1 MNNAIK
7 KYQYIIIGILFFIPL
22 AYLFIFKNDVKKENT
37 EAPTVNIQPLNTI
50 EDFEKNARENPTYNN
65 LIDLS
70 VAYINN
76 QMPEK
81 SIEHLDKAIELN
93 PASAVAYNNKCV
105 AYTLMKEYDKA
116 IESGTKAVEL
126 DPNFQLAKN
135 NLAWA
140 KDEKAKAAN

>member
-1 MNNAIK
+1 MGNTFK
-7 KYQYIIIGILFFIPL
+7 KYQYIIIALLLIIPL
-22 AYLFIFKNDVKKENT
+22 EYLFIFKNDIKKDT
-37 EAPTVNIQPLNTI
+37 PEATSDNIQPLKTI
-50 EDFEKNARENPTYNN
+50 EYFEKNARENPTYNN

-81 SIEHLDKAIELN
+81 SIEHLNKAIELN
-93 PASAVAYNNKCV
+93 PTSAVAFNNKCV

-116 IESGTKAVEL
+116 IEAGAKAVEL

-135 NLAWA
+135 NLKWA
-140 KDEKAKAAN
+140 MDEKAKLAN

>member
-1 MNNAIK
+1 MENTFK
-7 KYQYIIIGILFFIPL
+7 KYQYIIIALLLIIPL
-22 AYLFIFKNDVKKENT
+22 GYLFIFKNDIKKDT
-37 EAPTVNIQPLNTI
+37 PEAPTVSIQPLNTI
-50 EDFEKNARENPTYNN
+50 EDFEKNAKENPTYNN

-81 SIEHLDKAIELN
+81 SIDHLDKAIELN
-93 PASAVAYNNKCV
+93 PASAVAFNNKCV

-116 IESGTKAVEL
+116 IEAGTKAVEL

-135 NLAWA
+135 NLKWA
-140 KDEKAKAAN
+140 MDEKAKLVN

>member
-1 MNNAIK
+1 MEKIMK
-7 KYQYIIIGILFFIPL
+7 KYQYIILACLIIIPI
-22 AYLFIFKNDVKKENT
+22 AYLFLFKNNDKKVSKDDLSISVQT
-37 EAPTVNIQPLNTI
+37 LSVI
-50 EDFEKNARENPTYNN
+50 EQLEKNVRENPTYNN

-81 SIEHLDKAIELN
+81 SIEYLDKALELN
-93 PASAVAYNNKCV
+93 PASAVAFNNKCV

-116 IESGTKAVEL
+116 IEAGKKAVEL

-135 NLAWA
+135 NLKWA
-140 KDEKAKAAN
+140 LDEKSKATN

>member
-1 MNNAIK
+1 MDYSIK
-7 KYQYIIIGILFFIPL
+7 KYQYLIIGILFIIPI
-22 AYLFIFKNDVKKENT
+22 AYLFIFKNEVKKESA
-37 EAPTVNIQPLNTI
+37 EIQQVNIPATNTI
-50 EDFEKNARENPTYNN
+50 EDLEKNARENPTFNN

-81 SIEHLDKAIELN
+81 SIEPLTKAMELN
-93 PASAVAYNNKCV
+93 PSSAVVYNNLCV
-105 AYTLMKEYDKA
+105 AYTLMKVYDKA
-116 IESGTKAVEL
+116 IEAGTKAVAL

-140 KDEKAKAAN
+140 MDEKSKNTN

>member
-1 MNNAIK
+1 MENFFK
-7 KYQYIIIGILFFIPL
+7 KYQYIIIGIFLIIPL
-22 AYLFIFKNDVKKENT
+22 AYLFIFKTEVKKELN
-37 EAPTVNIQPLNTI
+37 EEPAINIQTQNTI
-50 EDFEKNARENPTYNN
+50 EDFEKNARENPTFNN

-81 SIEHLDKAIELN
+81 SIEYLNKAIELN
-93 PASAVAYNNKCV
+93 PNNAVAYNNLCV
-105 AYTLMKEYDKA
+105 AFTLMKDYDKA
-116 IESGTKAVEL
+116 IEAGTKAVEL

-140 KDEKAKAAN
+140 MEEKIKSTN